1 MSDFLIPFDTEEC
14 IVDKVMVS
22 YRSIGLVVLTSF
34 CVRSEG
40 ADMNEHRFS
49 KDSSVRW
56 LREHGRWIVLAV
68 ILAVAALGIH
78 ASEASAIV
86 GCNPGEWQDPVTHVC
101 KPAPPGHYAN
111 GLHKYPCAAGTYQP
125 LAGQAACW
133 PADIG
138 YFVQN
143 PGSTVQHECTAG
155 SYQPYPRKS
164 FCYAALAGRYVPGSA
179 AYEQLDCPVGT
190 YQDLEGQ
197 SFCKPAP
204 VGHYVDKIKAHA
216 PTPCAPGSYQDE
228 EEQESCKL
236 APIDTYVDTHG
247 ATAPT
252 DCPPGTSNPTEGAKS
267 ESACQAPATE
277 KPESTADPNKDSG
290 AESTEDVGEK
300 SSETP
305 TPKPQ
310 GDQSTTDD
318 LEKLDEAIEKALA
331 YVIGIMISLGL
342 GGVIWFIIKRLI

>member
-1 MSDFLIPFDTEEC
+1 
-14 IVDKVMVS
+14 
-22 YRSIGLVVLTSF
+22 
-34 CVRSEG
+34 
-40 ADMNEHRFS
+40 MNEHRNNDLS
-49 KDSSVRW
+49 TRSSTASW
-56 LREHGRWIVLAV
+56 LGKRVGWITLAA
-68 ILAVAALGIH
+68 ILAVAALGLF
-78 ASEASAIV
+78 AGSASAIV
-86 GCNPGEWQDPVTHVC
+86 ECNPGEWKDHVAGVC
-101 KPAPPGHYAN
+101 KPAPAGSYADGVN
-111 GLHKYPCAAGTYQP
+111 KYPCAAGTYQP
-125 LAGQAACW
+125 LAGQASCW

-179 AYEQLDCPVGT
+179 AYEQLNCPVGT

-197 SFCKPAP
+197 SSCNPAP
-204 VGHYVDKIKAHA
+204 VGHYVNHIKATS
-216 PTPCAPGSYQDE
+216 PTPCSPGSYQDE
-228 EEQESCKL
+228 EEQDSCKL
-236 APIDTYVDTHG
+236 APVDTYVDTHG
-247 ATAPT
+247 ATEPT

-277 KPESTADPNKDSG
+277 KPESTADPDKDSG
-290 AESTEDVGEK
+290 AESTEEVGEK

-310 GDQSTTDD
+310 GDQPTEED
-318 LEKLDEAIEKALA
+318 LQKLDEAIEKALA

-342 GGVIWFIIKRLI
+342 GGVIWFVIKRLI